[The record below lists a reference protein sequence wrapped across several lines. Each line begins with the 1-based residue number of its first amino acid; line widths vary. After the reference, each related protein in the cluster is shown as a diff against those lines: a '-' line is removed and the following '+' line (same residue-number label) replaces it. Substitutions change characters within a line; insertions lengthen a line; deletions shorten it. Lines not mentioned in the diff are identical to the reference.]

1 MIASRFELEKVAAE
15 KDVAVEEA
23 LKIEAEAKA
32 KEKAE
37 EEAKK
42 LTATD
47 VGAEKKAVDLR
58 NSMMV
63 RD

>member
-1 MIASRFELEKVAAE
+1 MIASRFELDKVAAE
-15 KDVAVEEA
+15 KDVAEKDT
-23 LKIEAEAKA
+23 LKIEAEAETK
-32 KEKAE
+32 KAE

-42 LTATD
+42 LTAAD